1 MNCPNELTYTLND
14 YYLYFDR
21 SPATR
26 QGDNKLVYRLIQL
39 FSSTEIF
46 SKRRKV
52 YACWRK
58 TRVTEVQDSDK

>member
-1 MNCPNELTYTLND
+1 MNCPNELTYTLKA

-52 YACWRK
+52 YAC
-58 TRVTEVQDSDK
+58 